1 MLDLLVTRKVFSDYT
16 ENAVSRFVMALG
28 TEEVQELEI
37 GEVLVG
43 REVLRTVMPIILLL
57 FFFFFYLSLLVRQ
70 ERPRVDSEV
79 RRQYHHR
86 EVVW

>member
-1 MLDLLVTRKVFSDYT
+1 MLDLLVTGKVFSDYT

-57 FFFFFYLSLLVRQ
+57 FFFYLSLLVRQ